1 MTTTGRAAGR
11 GTRWRGWIALLVGLG
26 LPGVSWLHAASP
38 DPEGAADR
46 EHAGTPRIAVVVPA
60 GSDVGA
66 RLVAEL
72 RFLGFWPEV
81 VEPSGEGHDELIELA
96 RARAVAAAIG
106 VDMAQGRVRVTIVDR
121 MTGKL
126 VSRELALPGGSTGG
140 STGGDSR
147 EIAVRSVE
155 LLRASLSEIER
166 APAPPEAEVTA
177 GPAVRRTLR
186 RPEPRLSLGASAAVG
201 GGPGG
206 VPVAVHARAYL
217 RYTPHP
223 YLGVVLVG
231 NAPLH
236 AVNVVASEGTARL
249 RTGWLGVGPRVA
261 LRPPEAT
268 VVPDLA
274 VVAGAAFMGM
284 QGVAAQGYQGVR
296 SVVADAVFEGS
307 AGVEIAIAPRIRA
320 RLSAAAAVCART
332 VRVRFAGR
340 SAATWCRPH
349 VLGSL
354 GIGVVAW

>member
-1 MTTTGRAAGR
+1 M
-11 GTRWRGWIALLVGLG
+11 IALLVGLG
-26 LPGVSWLHAASP
+26 LPGASWLHAASP
-38 DPEGAADR
+38 ASEGPAQPRRSD
-46 EHAGTPRIAVVVPA
+46 TPRIAVVVPA
-60 GSDVGA
+60 GSDVAA

-72 RFLGFWPEV
+72 RFLGFVPEI
-81 VEPSGEGHDELIELA
+81 VEPSGHGRDDLIALA
-96 RARAVAAAIG
+96 RARAVAAAIA
-106 VDMAQGRVRVTIVDR
+106 VDTAQGRVEVTIVDR

-126 VSRELALPGGSTGG
+126 VSRELVLSGESADGSAGESADG
-140 STGGDSR
+140 SANGDSR

-155 LLRASLSEIER
+155 LLRASLLELER
-166 APAPPEAEVTA
+166 APSPPEAEVTA

-186 RPEPRLSLGASAAVG
+186 RSRPRLSVGAGAVVG

-223 YLGVVLVG
+223 YLGVVVLG

-236 AVNVVASEGTARL
+236 AVSVVAPEGTARL

-284 QGVAAQGYQGVR
+284 QGVPAAGYQGAR
-296 SVVADAVFEGS
+296 SLVADAVFEGS
-307 AGVEIAIAPRIRA
+307 AGVEIAISPRIRA

-340 SAATWCRPH
+340 SAATWCRPQ